1 MPINKLILNVVY
13 VIPRHVFLLLLLPMF
28 VGCASISDLINDDI
42 KADTEPVTQS
52 NSDLINDD
60 IKADSEPANQYS
72 SNLFSNDAK
81 TFSKAFSGPDTESS
95 SGDFTTD
102 SVQDAQ
108 SGSKDTN
115 TKKDEVL
122 DPETIASASPLWENS
137 VGDSDYDEFSARDA
151 IDDLMSLSYPIGTGV
166 TGTTALVPAFHN
178 DAIYAAS
185 ASGQLT
191 RFDSATGSEVW
202 SINTYSRLSGGVGVN
217 DEMVLVGTFKGEV
230 LAFDDQGNLLWR
242 SQVTSEI
249 LSPPQV
255 DNGVVVVRTGE
266 GRIFGLDATSGKRK
280 WVYQSS
286 TPSLT
291 VRSFA
296 GVLVKGGAVFAGF
309 AGGKLVAIQLS
320 NGKVGWEVAVS
331 KARGVT
337 ELERITDITSL
348 PVADER
354 QVCAVSYRGRVAC
367 FEVSS
372 GNQIWTRDISS
383 SAGLA
388 MDNKYVYVSEDDDGA
403 VVAYDKNNGTIIW
416 KKKIPKREVK
426 TFAEFTYFSG
436 GEPGRS
442 GQYSGTATGG
452 HEKDSNLWD
461 FWKDADLTSDD
472 NEEDDWEQSDR
483 PDIRM
488 EDGGYLG
495 NFVVKA
501 FGSGDESVVGNKLSA
516 PFVYGA
522 QVVVGDSQGYVTVLK
537 YDDGVIVSQSET
549 DGGAILTRPEHVPN
563 GLVVQTIN
571 GGLYAFSI
579 Q

>member
-1 MPINKLILNVVY
+1 MSINKIILNVVC
-13 VIPRHVFLLLLLPMF
+13 VVPRHVFLLPLLLMF
-28 VGCASISDLINDDI
+28 VGCASTSDLFSSDL
-42 KADTEPVTQS
+42 KADSEPVTQS
-52 NSDLINDD
+52 NSDVVNDD
-60 IKADSEPANQYS
+60 LKADSEA
-72 SNLFSNDAK
+72 A
-81 TFSKAFSGPDTESS
+81 TESS
-95 SGDFTTD
+95 SEDLTTD
-102 SVQDAQ
+102 LVQDAQ
-108 SGSKDTN
+108 SGSKDIN
-115 TKKDEVL
+115 TKKDEVSE
-122 DPETIASASPLWENS
+122 PETITSVPPLWENN
-137 VGDSDYDEFSARDA
+137 VGDADYDEFSARDA
-151 IDDLMSLSYPIGTGV
+151 VDDLVSLSYRIGTSV
-166 TGTTALVPAFHN
+166 TGTTALVPGFHN
-178 DAIYAAS
+178 DAVYAAS

-202 SINTYSRLSGGVGVN
+202 SINTYSMLSGGVGVN

-230 LAFDDQGNLLWR
+230 LAFDDQSNLLWR

-255 DNGVVVVRTGE
+255 DDGVVVVRTGE
-266 GRIFGLDATSGKRK
+266 GRIFGLDAVNGKRK

-286 TPSLT
+286 KPSLT

-309 AGGKLVAIQLS
+309 AGGKLAAIQLS
-320 NGKVGWEVAVS
+320 DGKVAWEVAVS

-348 PVADER
+348 PVADEK
-354 QVCAVSYRGRVAC
+354 QICAVAYKGRVTC
-367 FEVSS
+367 FEITS
-372 GNQIWTRDISS
+372 GNQIWTRDTSS

-388 MDNKYVYVSEDDDGA
+388 MDNKYVYVSEDDGS

-426 TFAEFTYFSG
+426 KFAEFTWTAG
-436 GEPGRS
+436 GEEGRS
-442 GQYSGTATGG
+442 GQYSGTATKGSK
-452 HEKDSNLWD
+452 KDSSMWD
-461 FWKDADLTSDD
+461 FLGLDSESND

-488 EDGGYLG
+488 EEGGFLG
-495 NFVVKA
+495 SFIVRK
-501 FGSGDESVVGNKLSA
+501 FGGGDDKVLANKLSA
-516 PFVYGA
+516 PFVYGS
-522 QVVVGDSQGYVTVLK
+522 QVVVGDSQGYVTILK
-537 YDDGVIVSQSET
+537 YDDGAIVSQSET

>member
-1 MPINKLILNVVY
+1 
-13 VIPRHVFLLLLLPMF
+13 MF
-28 VGCASISDLINDDI
+28 VGCASI
-42 KADTEPVTQS
+42 
-52 NSDLINDD
+52 SDLINDD

-72 SNLFSNDAK
+72 SDLFSNDAK

-151 IDDLMSLSYPIGTGV
+151 VDDVISLSYAIGTGV

-354 QVCAVSYRGRVAC
+354 QICAVSYRGRVSC

-426 TFAEFTYFSG
+426 RFVNVTLTGPGDQQRAE
-436 GEPGRS
+436 
-442 GQYSGTATGG
+442 YSRTATGG
-452 HEKDSNLWD
+452 SKKDSKKDSNMWD
-461 FWKDADLTSDD
+461 FLKGADWTSDD

-488 EDGGYLG
+488 EEGGLFG

-571 GGLYAFSI
+571 GGLYAFSM

>member
-1 MPINKLILNVVY
+1 
-13 VIPRHVFLLLLLPMF
+13 
-28 VGCASISDLINDDI
+28 
-42 KADTEPVTQS
+42 
-52 NSDLINDD
+52 
-60 IKADSEPANQYS
+60 
-72 SNLFSNDAK
+72 
-81 TFSKAFSGPDTESS
+81 
-95 SGDFTTD
+95 
-102 SVQDAQ
+102 
-108 SGSKDTN
+108 GSKDIN
-115 TKKDEVL
+115 TKKDEVSE
-122 DPETIASASPLWENS
+122 PETITSVPPLWESS
-137 VGDSDYDEFSARDA
+137 VGDSDYDDFSARDA
-151 IDDLMSLSYPIGTGV
+151 VDDVISLSFRIGTSV
-166 TGTTALVPAFHN
+166 TGTTALVPVFHN
-178 DAIYAAS
+178 DAVYAAS

-202 SINTYSRLSGGVGVN
+202 SINTYSMLSGGVGVN

-230 LAFDDQGNLLWR
+230 LAFDDQSNLLWR

-255 DNGVVVVRTGE
+255 DDGVVVVRTGE
-266 GRIFGLDATSGKRK
+266 GRIFGLDAVNGERK

-286 TPSLT
+286 KPSLT

-309 AGGKLVAIQLS
+309 AGGKLAAIQLS
-320 NGKVGWEVAVS
+320 DGKVAWEVAVS

-348 PVADER
+348 PVADEK
-354 QVCAVSYRGRVAC
+354 QICAVAYKGRVTC
-367 FEVSS
+367 FEITN
-372 GNQIWTRDISS
+372 GNQIWTRDTSS

-388 MDNKYVYVSEDDDGA
+388 MDNKYVYVSEDDGS
-403 VVAYDKNNGTIIW
+403 VVAYNKNNGTIIW

-426 TFAEFTYFSG
+426 RFAEFTLTSA

-442 GQYSGTATGG
+442 AQYSGTATKGSK
-452 HEKDSNLWD
+452 KDSSMWD
-461 FWKDADLTSDD
+461 FLGLDSESND

-488 EDGGYLG
+488 EEGGFLG
-495 NFVVKA
+495 SFIVRK
-501 FGSGDESVVGNKLSA
+501 FGGGDDKVLVNKLSA
-516 PFVYGA
+516 PFVYGS
-522 QVVVGDSQGYVTVLK
+522 QVVVGDSQGYVTILK
-537 YDDGVIVSQSET
+537 YDDGAIVSQSET

>member
-1 MPINKLILNVVY
+1 MSINKIILNVVC
-13 VIPRHVFLLLLLPMF
+13 VVPRHVFLLPLLLMF
-28 VGCASISDLINDDI
+28 VGCASTSDLFSSDL
-42 KADTEPVTQS
+42 KADSEPVTQS
-52 NSDLINDD
+52 NSDVVNDD
-60 IKADSEPANQYS
+60 LKADSEA
-72 SNLFSNDAK
+72 A
-81 TFSKAFSGPDTESS
+81 TESS
-95 SGDFTTD
+95 SEDLKTD
-102 SVQDAQ
+102 LVQDAQ
-108 SGSKDTN
+108 PGSKDIN
-115 TKKDEVL
+115 TKKDEVSE
-122 DPETIASASPLWENS
+122 PETITSVPPLWENN
-137 VGDSDYDEFSARDA
+137 VGDADYDEFSARDA
-151 IDDLMSLSYPIGTGV
+151 VDDLVSLSYRIGTSV
-166 TGTTALVPAFHN
+166 TGTTALVPGFHN
-178 DAIYAAS
+178 DAVYAAS

-230 LAFDDQGNLLWR
+230 LAFDDQSNLLWR

-255 DNGVVVVRTGE
+255 DDGVVVVRTGE
-266 GRIFGLDATSGKRK
+266 GRIFGLDAVNGKRK
-280 WVYQSS
+280 WVYQTSK
-286 TPSLT
+286 PSLT

-309 AGGKLVAIQLS
+309 AGGKLAAIQLS
-320 NGKVGWEVAVS
+320 DGKVAWEVAVS

-348 PVADER
+348 PVADEK
-354 QVCAVSYRGRVAC
+354 QICAVAYKGRVTC
-367 FEVSS
+367 FEITN
-372 GNQIWTRDISS
+372 GNQIWTRDTSS

-388 MDNKYVYVSEDDDGA
+388 MDNKYVYVSEDDGS

-426 TFAEFTYFSG
+426 RFAEFTWTG
-436 GEPGRS
+436 GGDQARVTYEQE
-442 GQYSGTATGG
+442 QYSGTATKGG
-452 HEKDSNLWD
+452 KKDSSMWD
-461 FWKDADLTSDD
+461 FLGLDSESND

-488 EDGGYLG
+488 EEGGFLG
-495 NFVVKA
+495 NFIVRK
-501 FGSGDESVVGNKLSA
+501 FGGGDDKVLANKLSA
-516 PFVYGA
+516 PFVYGS
-522 QVVVGDSQGYVTVLK
+522 QVVVGDSQGYVTILK
-537 YDDGVIVSQSET
+537 YDDGAIVSQSET

>member
-1 MPINKLILNVVY
+1 MSINKIILNVVC
-13 VIPRHVFLLLLLPMF
+13 VVPRHVFLLPLLLMF
-28 VGCASISDLINDDI
+28 VGCASTSDLFSSDL
-42 KADTEPVTQS
+42 KADSEPVTQS
-52 NSDLINDD
+52 NSDVVNDD
-60 IKADSEPANQYS
+60 LKADSEA
-72 SNLFSNDAK
+72 A
-81 TFSKAFSGPDTESS
+81 TESS
-95 SGDFTTD
+95 SEDLKTD
-102 SVQDAQ
+102 LVQDAQ
-108 SGSKDTN
+108 PGSKDIN
-115 TKKDEVL
+115 TKKDEVSE
-122 DPETIASASPLWENS
+122 PETITSVPPLWENN
-137 VGDSDYDEFSARDA
+137 VGDADYDEFSARDA
-151 IDDLMSLSYPIGTGV
+151 VDDLVSLSYRIGTSV
-166 TGTTALVPAFHN
+166 TGTTALVPGFHN
-178 DAIYAAS
+178 DAVYAAS

-230 LAFDDQGNLLWR
+230 LAFDDQSNLLWR

-255 DNGVVVVRTGE
+255 DDGVVVVRTGE
-266 GRIFGLDATSGKRK
+266 GRIFGLDAVNGKRK
-280 WVYQSS
+280 WVYQTSK
-286 TPSLT
+286 PSLT

-309 AGGKLVAIQLS
+309 AGGKLAAIQLS
-320 NGKVGWEVAVS
+320 DGKVAWEVAVS

-348 PVADER
+348 PVADEK
-354 QVCAVSYRGRVAC
+354 QICAVAYKGRVTC
-367 FEVSS
+367 FEITN
-372 GNQIWTRDISS
+372 GNQIWTRDTSS

-388 MDNKYVYVSEDDDGA
+388 MDNKYVYVSEDDGS

-426 TFAEFTYFSG
+426 RFAEFTWTG
-436 GEPGRS
+436 GGDQARVTYEQE
-442 GQYSGTATGG
+442 QYSGTATKGG
-452 HEKDSNLWD
+452 KKDSSMWD
-461 FWKDADLTSDD
+461 FLGLDSESND

-488 EDGGYLG
+488 EEGGFLG
-495 NFVVKA
+495 NFIVRK
-501 FGSGDESVVGNKLSA
+501 FGGDDDKVLANKLSA
-516 PFVYGA
+516 PFVYGS
-522 QVVVGDSQGYVTVLK
+522 QVVVGDSQGYVTILK
-537 YDDGVIVSQSET
+537 YDDGAIVSQSET

>member
-1 MPINKLILNVVY
+1 MSINKIILNVVC
-13 VIPRHVFLLLLLPMF
+13 VVPRHVFLLPLLLMF
-28 VGCASISDLINDDI
+28 VGCASTSDLFSSDL
-42 KADTEPVTQS
+42 KADSEPVTQS
-52 NSDLINDD
+52 NSDVVNDD
-60 IKADSEPANQYS
+60 LKADSEA
-72 SNLFSNDAK
+72 A
-81 TFSKAFSGPDTESS
+81 TESS
-95 SGDFTTD
+95 SEDLKTD
-102 SVQDAQ
+102 LVQDAQ
-108 SGSKDTN
+108 LGSKDIN
-115 TKKDEVL
+115 TKKDEVSE
-122 DPETIASASPLWENS
+122 PETITSVPPLWENN
-137 VGDSDYDEFSARDA
+137 VGDADYDEFSARDA
-151 IDDLMSLSYPIGTGV
+151 VDDLVSLSYRIGTSV
-166 TGTTALVPAFHN
+166 TGTTALVPGFHN
-178 DAIYAAS
+178 DAVYAAS

-230 LAFDDQGNLLWR
+230 LAFDDQSNLLWR

-255 DNGVVVVRTGE
+255 DDGVVVVRTGE
-266 GRIFGLDATSGKRK
+266 GRIFGLDAVNGKRK
-280 WVYQSS
+280 WVYQTSK
-286 TPSLT
+286 PSLT

-309 AGGKLVAIQLS
+309 AGGKLAAIQLS
-320 NGKVGWEVAVS
+320 DGKVAWEVAVS

-348 PVADER
+348 PVADEK
-354 QVCAVSYRGRVAC
+354 QICAVAYKGRVTC
-367 FEVSS
+367 FEITN
-372 GNQIWTRDISS
+372 GNQIWTRDTSS

-388 MDNKYVYVSEDDDGA
+388 MDNKYVYVSEDGGS

-426 TFAEFTYFSG
+426 RFAEFTWTG
-436 GEPGRS
+436 GGDQARVTYEQE
-442 GQYSGTATGG
+442 QYSGTATKGG
-452 HEKDSNLWD
+452 KKDSSMWD
-461 FWKDADLTSDD
+461 FLGLDSESND

-488 EDGGYLG
+488 EEGGFLG
-495 NFVVKA
+495 NFIVRK
-501 FGSGDESVVGNKLSA
+501 FGGGDDKVLANKLSA
-516 PFVYGA
+516 PFVYGS
-522 QVVVGDSQGYVTVLK
+522 QVVVGDSQGYVTILK
-537 YDDGVIVSQSET
+537 YDDGAIVSQSET

>member
-1 MPINKLILNVVY
+1 MSINKIILNVVC
-13 VIPRHVFLLLLLPMF
+13 VVPRHVFLLPLLLMF
-28 VGCASISDLINDDI
+28 VGCASTSDLFSGDL
-42 KADTEPVTQS
+42 KADSEPVTQS
-52 NSDLINDD
+52 NSDVVNDD
-60 IKADSEPANQYS
+60 LKADSEA
-72 SNLFSNDAK
+72 A
-81 TFSKAFSGPDTESS
+81 TESS
-95 SGDFTTD
+95 SEDLTTD
-102 SVQDAQ
+102 LVQDAQ
-108 SGSKDTN
+108 SGSKDIN
-115 TKKDEVL
+115 TKKDEVSE
-122 DPETIASASPLWENS
+122 PETITSVPPLWENN
-137 VGDSDYDEFSARDA
+137 VGDADYDEFSARDA
-151 IDDLMSLSYPIGTGV
+151 VDDLVSLSYRIGTSV
-166 TGTTALVPAFHN
+166 TGTTALVPGFHN
-178 DAIYAAS
+178 DAVYAAS

-230 LAFDDQGNLLWR
+230 LAFDDQSNLLWR

-255 DNGVVVVRTGE
+255 DDGVVVVRTGE
-266 GRIFGLDATSGKRK
+266 GRIFGLDAVNGKRK
-280 WVYQSS
+280 WVYQTSR
-286 TPSLT
+286 PSLT

-296 GVLVKGGAVFAGF
+296 GVLIKGGSVFAGF
-309 AGGKLVAIQLS
+309 AGGKLAAIQLS
-320 NGKVGWEVAVS
+320 DGKVAWEVAVS

-348 PVADER
+348 PVADEK
-354 QVCAVSYRGRVAC
+354 QICAVAYKGRVTC
-367 FEVSS
+367 FEITS

-388 MDNKYVYVSEDDDGA
+388 MDNKYVYVSEDDGS
-403 VVAYDKNNGTIIW
+403 VVAYNKNNGTIIW

-426 TFAEFTYFSG
+426 KFANFTWTVA

-442 GQYSGTATGG
+442 AQYSGTATKGSK
-452 HEKDSNLWD
+452 KDSSMWD
-461 FWKDADLTSDD
+461 FLGLGSESND

-488 EDGGYLG
+488 EEGGFLG
-495 NFVVKA
+495 SFIVRK
-501 FGSGDESVVGNKLSA
+501 FGGGDDKVLVNKLSA
-516 PFVYGA
+516 PFVYGS
-522 QVVVGDSQGYVTVLK
+522 QVVVGDSQGYVTILK
-537 YDDGVIVSQSET
+537 YDDGAIVSQSET

-579 Q
+579 R

>member
-1 MPINKLILNVVY
+1 MSINKIILNVVC
-13 VIPRHVFLLLLLPMF
+13 VVPRHVFLVPLLLMF
-28 VGCASISDLINDDI
+28 VGCASTSDLFSSDL
-42 KADTEPVTQS
+42 KADSEPVTQS
-52 NSDLINDD
+52 NSDVVNDD
-60 IKADSEPANQYS
+60 LKADSEA
-72 SNLFSNDAK
+72 A
-81 TFSKAFSGPDTESS
+81 TESS
-95 SGDFTTD
+95 SEDLKTD
-102 SVQDAQ
+102 LVQDAQ
-108 SGSKDTN
+108 PGSKDIN
-115 TKKDEVL
+115 TKKDEVSE
-122 DPETIASASPLWENS
+122 PETITSVPPLWENN
-137 VGDSDYDEFSARDA
+137 VGDADYDEFSARDA
-151 IDDLMSLSYPIGTGV
+151 VDDLVSLSYRIGTSV
-166 TGTTALVPAFHN
+166 TGTTALVPGFHN
-178 DAIYAAS
+178 DAVYAAS

-202 SINTYSRLSGGVGVN
+202 SINTYSMLSGGVGVN

-230 LAFDDQGNLLWR
+230 LAFDDQSNLLWR

-255 DNGVVVVRTGE
+255 DDGVVVVRTGE
-266 GRIFGLDATSGKRK
+266 GRIFGLDAVNGKRK
-280 WVYQSS
+280 WVYQTSK
-286 TPSLT
+286 PSLT

-309 AGGKLVAIQLS
+309 AGGKLAAIQLS
-320 NGKVGWEVAVS
+320 DGKVAWEVAVS

-348 PVADER
+348 PVADEK
-354 QVCAVSYRGRVAC
+354 QICAVAYRGRVTC
-367 FEVSS
+367 FEITS
-372 GNQIWTRDISS
+372 GNQIWTRDTSS

-388 MDNKYVYVSEDDDGA
+388 MDNKYVYVSEDDGS

-426 TFAEFTYFSG
+426 RFAEFTWTG
-436 GEPGRS
+436 GGDAARIAYEQE
-442 GQYSGTATGG
+442 QYSGTATKGG
-452 HEKDSNLWD
+452 KKDSSMWD
-461 FWKDADLTSDD
+461 FLGLDSESND

-488 EDGGYLG
+488 EEGGFLG
-495 NFVVKA
+495 NFIVRK
-501 FGSGDESVVGNKLSA
+501 FGGGDDKVLANKLSA
-516 PFVYGA
+516 PFVYGS
-522 QVVVGDSQGYVTVLK
+522 QVVVGDSQGYVTILK
-537 YDDGVIVSQSET
+537 YDDGAIVSQSET

>member
-1 MPINKLILNVVY
+1 MSINKIILNVVC
-13 VIPRHVFLLLLLPMF
+13 VVPRHVFLVPLLLMF
-28 VGCASISDLINDDI
+28 VGCASTSDLFSSDL
-42 KADTEPVTQS
+42 KADSEPVTQS
-52 NSDLINDD
+52 NSDVVNDD
-60 IKADSEPANQYS
+60 LKADSEA
-72 SNLFSNDAK
+72 A
-81 TFSKAFSGPDTESS
+81 TESS
-95 SGDFTTD
+95 SEDLKTD
-102 SVQDAQ
+102 LVQDAQ
-108 SGSKDTN
+108 PGSKDIN
-115 TKKDEVL
+115 TKKDEVSE
-122 DPETIASASPLWENS
+122 PETITSVPPLWENN
-137 VGDSDYDEFSARDA
+137 VGDADYDEFSARDA
-151 IDDLMSLSYPIGTGV
+151 VDDLVSLSYRIGTSV
-166 TGTTALVPAFHN
+166 TGTTALVPGFHN
-178 DAIYAAS
+178 DAVYAAS

-230 LAFDDQGNLLWR
+230 LAFDDQSNLLWR

-255 DNGVVVVRTGE
+255 DDGVVVVRTGE
-266 GRIFGLDATSGKRK
+266 GRIFGLDAVNGKRK
-280 WVYQSS
+280 WVYQTSK
-286 TPSLT
+286 PSLT

-309 AGGKLVAIQLS
+309 AGGKLAAIQLS
-320 NGKVGWEVAVS
+320 DGKVAWEVAVS

-348 PVADER
+348 PVADEK
-354 QVCAVSYRGRVAC
+354 QICAVAYKGRVTC
-367 FEVSS
+367 FEITS
-372 GNQIWTRDISS
+372 GNQIWTRDTSS

-388 MDNKYVYVSEDDDGA
+388 MDNKYVYVSEDDGS

-426 TFAEFTYFSG
+426 RFAEFTWTG
-436 GEPGRS
+436 GGDQARVTYEQE
-442 GQYSGTATGG
+442 QYSGTATKGG
-452 HEKDSNLWD
+452 KKDSSMWD
-461 FWKDADLTSDD
+461 FLGLDSESND

-488 EDGGYLG
+488 EEGGFLG
-495 NFVVKA
+495 NFIVRK
-501 FGSGDESVVGNKLSA
+501 FGGGDDKVLANKLSA
-516 PFVYGA
+516 PFVYGS
-522 QVVVGDSQGYVTVLK
+522 QVVVGDSQGYVTILK
-537 YDDGVIVSQSET
+537 YDDGAIVSQSET

>member
-1 MPINKLILNVVY
+1 MSTNKIILNVVC
-13 VIPRHVFLLLLLPMF
+13 VVPRHVFLVPFLLMF
-28 VGCASISDLINDDI
+28 VGCASIGDLF
-42 KADTEPVTQS
+42 
-52 NSDLINDD
+52 NSDL
-60 IKADSEPANQYS
+60 KADSEPATQ
-72 SNLFSNDAK
+72 SNSDVVNDDLNAG
-81 TFSKAFSGPDTESS
+81 SEPATEP
-95 SGDFTTD
+95 GNEDLTTD
-102 SVQDAQ
+102 LVQDVQ
-108 SGSKDTN
+108 SGSKDIS

-122 DPETIASASPLWENS
+122 EPETITSVPPLWENS

-151 IDDLMSLSYPIGTGV
+151 VDDVISLSYSIGKSV
-166 TGTTALVPAFHN
+166 TGTTALVPGFHN
-178 DAIYAAS
+178 DAVYAAS
-185 ASGQLT
+185 ADGQLA

-202 SINTYSRLSGGVGVN
+202 SINTYSKLSGGVGVN
-217 DEMVLVGTFKGEV
+217 DEMILVGTFKGEV
-230 LAFDDQGNLLWR
+230 LAFDDQSNLLWR

-249 LSPPQV
+249 LSPPQA
-255 DNGVVVVRTGE
+255 DDGVVVVRTGE
-266 GRIFGLDATSGKRK
+266 GRIFGLDAIDGKRK
-280 WVYQSS
+280 WVYQNS

-320 NGKVGWEVAVS
+320 DGKVGWEVVVS

-348 PVADER
+348 PVADEK
-354 QVCAVSYRGRVAC
+354 QICAVAYKGRVTC

-372 GNQIWTRDISS
+372 GNQIWTRETSS

-388 MDNKYVYVSEDDDGA
+388 MDNQYVYVSEDDGS
-403 VVAYDKNNGTIIW
+403 VVAYNKNNGTIIW

-426 TFAEFTYFSG
+426 RFANFTWTGG
-436 GEPGRS
+436 GEEGRS
-442 GQYSGTATGG
+442 EQYSGAASGSS
-452 HEKDSNLWD
+452 EKDSNMWD
-461 FWKDADLTSDD
+461 IFNDLDLTSNDNE
-472 NEEDDWEQSDR
+472 NEEDNWEQSDR

-488 EDGGYLG
+488 EDGGFLG
-495 NFVVKA
+495 NYIVKKFGGGGDKVFV
-501 FGSGDESVVGNKLSA
+501 NKLSA
-516 PFVYGA
+516 PFVYGS
-522 QVVVGDSQGYVTVLK
+522 QVVVGDSQGYVTILK
-537 YDDGVIVSQSET
+537 HDDGTIVSQSET

>member
-1 MPINKLILNVVY
+1 MSINKIVLNIVCVV
-13 VIPRHVFLLLLLPMF
+13 PRHVFLLPLLLMF
-28 VGCASISDLINDDI
+28 VGCASTSDLFSSDL
-42 KADTEPVTQS
+42 KADSEPVTQS
-52 NSDLINDD
+52 NSDVVNDD
-60 IKADSEPANQYS
+60 LKADSEA
-72 SNLFSNDAK
+72 A
-81 TFSKAFSGPDTESS
+81 TESS
-95 SGDFTTD
+95 SEDLTTD
-102 SVQDAQ
+102 LVQDAQ
-108 SGSKDTN
+108 SGSKDIN
-115 TKKDEVL
+115 TKKDEVSE
-122 DPETIASASPLWENS
+122 PETITSVPPLWVSN
-137 VGDSDYDEFSARDA
+137 VGDADYDEFSARDA
-151 IDDLMSLSYPIGTGV
+151 VDDLVSLSYRIGTSV
-166 TGTTALVPAFHN
+166 TGTTALVPGFHN
-178 DAIYAAS
+178 DAVYAAS

-202 SINTYSRLSGGVGVN
+202 SINTYSMLSGGVGVN

-230 LAFDDQGNLLWR
+230 LAFDDQSNLLWR

-255 DNGVVVVRTGE
+255 DDGVVVVRTGE
-266 GRIFGLDATSGKRK
+266 GRIFGLDAVNGKRK

-286 TPSLT
+286 KPSLT

-309 AGGKLVAIQLS
+309 AGGKLAAIQLS
-320 NGKVGWEVAVS
+320 DGKVAWEVAVS

-348 PVADER
+348 PVADEK
-354 QVCAVSYRGRVAC
+354 QICAVAYKGRVTC
-367 FEVSS
+367 FEITN
-372 GNQIWTRDISS
+372 GNQIWTRDTSS

-388 MDNKYVYVSEDDDGA
+388 MDNKYVYVSEDDGS
-403 VVAYDKNNGTIIW
+403 VVAYNKNNGTIIW

-426 TFAEFTYFSG
+426 RFAEFTWTG
-436 GEPGRS
+436 AGDQARS
-442 GQYSGTATGG
+442 TYEQEQYSGTATKGSK
-452 HEKDSNLWD
+452 KDSGMWD
-461 FWKDADLTSDD
+461 FLDLDSESND

-488 EDGGYLG
+488 EDGGVFG
-495 NFVVKA
+495 NFITKR
-501 FGSGDESVVGNKLSA
+501 FGGGDDKVLANKLSA
-516 PFVYGA
+516 PFVYGS
-522 QVVVGDSQGYVTVLK
+522 QVVVGDSQGYVTILK
-537 YDDGVIVSQSET
+537 YDDGAIVSQSET

>member
-1 MPINKLILNVVY
+1 LFN
-13 VIPRHVFLLLLLPMF
+13 
-28 VGCASISDLINDDI
+28 NDI
-42 KADTEPVTQS
+42 
-52 NSDLINDD
+52 
-60 IKADSEPANQYS
+60 
-72 SNLFSNDAK
+72 K
-81 TFSKAFSGPDTESS
+81 TFSGPGTESS
-95 SGDFTTD
+95 SEDLTTD

-108 SGSKDTN
+108 SGSKDIS
-115 TKKDEVL
+115 TKKDEVSE
-122 DPETIASASPLWENS
+122 PETITSVPPLWENS

-151 IDDLMSLSYPIGTGV
+151 VDDIVSLSYKIGTSV
-166 TGTTALVPAFHN
+166 TGTTALVPGFHN
-178 DAIYAAS
+178 DAVYAAS
-185 ASGQLT
+185 AGGQLT

-230 LAFDDQGNLLWR
+230 LAFDDQSNLLWR

-255 DNGVVVVRTGE
+255 DDGVVVVRTGE
-266 GRIFGLDATSGKRK
+266 SRIFGLDAINGKRK
-280 WVYQSS
+280 WVYQNSR
-286 TPSLT
+286 PSLT

-320 NGKVGWEVAVS
+320 DGKIGWEVVVA

-348 PVADER
+348 PVADEK
-354 QVCAVSYRGRVAC
+354 QICAVAYKGRVTC
-367 FEVSS
+367 FEISS
-372 GNQIWTRDISS
+372 GNQIWTRDTSS

-388 MDNKYVYVSEDDDGA
+388 MDNKYVYVSEDDGS

-426 TFAEFTYFSG
+426 RFANLSWSG
-436 GEPGRS
+436 AGESGRS
-442 GQYSGTATGG
+442 GQYSGTSAPGG
-452 HEKDSNLWD
+452 SEKDSNMWD
-461 FWKDADLTSDD
+461 LLKDLDWTSDD
-472 NEEDDWEQSDR
+472 NKDKEDDWQQSDR

-488 EDGGYLG
+488 EEGGFLG
-495 NFVVKA
+495 DYIVKKFGGGGDKIFV
-501 FGSGDESVVGNKLSA
+501 NKLSA
-516 PFVYGA
+516 PFVYGS
-522 QVVVGDSQGYVTVLK
+522 QVVVGDSQGYVTILK
-537 YDDGVIVSQSET
+537 QDDGAIVSQSET